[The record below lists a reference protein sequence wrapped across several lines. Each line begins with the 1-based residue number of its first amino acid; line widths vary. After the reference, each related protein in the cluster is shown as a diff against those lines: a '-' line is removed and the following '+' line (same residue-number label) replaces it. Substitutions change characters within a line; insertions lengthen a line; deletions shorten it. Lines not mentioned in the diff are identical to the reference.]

1 MGWLDFKWKAQEYA
15 ERASNFVTGGYLD
28 RKKSDNI
35 VRWAEEQKEEAEARL
50 EKARDE
56 TRAGIERLGGR
67 KAEILQTTVPDFIR
81 LLELMGRARLRE
93 RTVGAEN
100 LKLDDMLREVGKVKD
115 VSHQFAQM
123 MKGSVGGTLGGA
135 TLAAGAYGLA
145 GVIGT
150 ASTGTAI
157 GTLSGAAASNATL
170 AWLGGGTLSAGG
182 LGTAGGA
189 ALLGGLVAVPAV
201 LGLMYFGQ
209 NQAKQKLNVARDFR
223 DEVDSFEEQINTVI
237 AQTER
242 IREGAELMLSTIDGL
257 VAVLEL
263 QTHKMRDALQ
273 VCTRH
278 ARELHSA
285 LELPVLS
292 NELEKSFAVREETAA

>member
-1 MGWLDFKWKAQEYA
+1 MGWLDFKWKVQEYA
-15 ERASNFVTGGYLD
+15 ERASNFVTGGHLD

-50 EKARDE
+50 EKARGE
-56 TRAGIERLGGR
+56 TRASIERLGAR
-67 KAEILQTTVPDFIR
+67 KAEILKTTVPDFIS

-100 LKLDDMLREVGKVKD
+100 LKLNQMLRQVEEVKD

-209 NQAKQKLNVARDFR
+209 NQAKQKLNAARDFR
-223 DEVDSFEEQINTVI
+223 DEVDAFEEQINTVI

-273 VCTRH
+273 VCARH
-278 ARELHSA
+278 ARKLQSA
-285 LELPVLS
+285 IESPVLG
-292 NELEKSFAVREETAA
+292 NDLEKSSAGREEAAS

>member
-1 MGWLDFKWKAQEYA
+1 
-15 ERASNFVTGGYLD
+15 
-28 RKKSDNI
+28 
-35 VRWAEEQKEEAEARL
+35 
-50 EKARDE
+50 
-56 TRAGIERLGGR
+56 
-67 KAEILQTTVPDFIR
+67 
-81 LLELMGRARLRE
+81 
-93 RTVGAEN
+93 
-100 LKLDDMLREVGKVKD
+100 
-115 VSHQFAQM
+115 
-123 MKGSVGGTLGGA
+123 
-135 TLAAGAYGLA
+135 
-145 GVIGT
+145 
-150 ASTGTAI
+150 
-157 GTLSGAAASNATL
+157 
-170 AWLGGGTLSAGG
+170 
-182 LGTAGGA
+182 
-189 ALLGGLVAVPAV
+189 
-201 LGLMYFGQ
+201 MYFGQ